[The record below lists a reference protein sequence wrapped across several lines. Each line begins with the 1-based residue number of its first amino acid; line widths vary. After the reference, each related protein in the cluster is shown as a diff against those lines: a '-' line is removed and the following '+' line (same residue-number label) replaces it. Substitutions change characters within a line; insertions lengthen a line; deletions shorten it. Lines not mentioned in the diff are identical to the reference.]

1 MKKVTQFYEAK
12 SDEEIAIWL
21 GSRLNPKLFGPGKR
35 FPSRLTLLMR
45 SEERRVGKECNVLV

>member
-35 FPSRLTLLMR
+35 FPSRLTLLM
-45 SEERRVGKECNVLV
+45 SI